1 MIGAVLLLVAVLAR
15 ELGDL
20 LFVDNW
26 GAVEFSTWF
35 PVRTSLNDVIEEGFM
50 LGV

>member
-1 MIGAVLLLVAVLAR
+1 MIGAVLLLVAALAR

-20 LFVDNW
+20 LLVDNR

-35 PVRTSLNDVIEEGFM
+35 RVRTSLNDVIEDGFL

>member
-1 MIGAVLLLVAVLAR
+1 MIGGMLLLGAALAR

-20 LFVDNW
+20 LLGDEQ
-26 GAVEFSTWF
+26 GAVEFSTLF
-35 PVRTSLNDVIEEGFM
+35 PVRTSLNDVMEDGFL